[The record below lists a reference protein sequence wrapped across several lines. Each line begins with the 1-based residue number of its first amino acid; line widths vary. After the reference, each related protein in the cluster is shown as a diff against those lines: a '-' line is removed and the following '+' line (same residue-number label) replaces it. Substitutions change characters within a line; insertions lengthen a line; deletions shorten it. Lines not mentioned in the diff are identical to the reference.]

1 MKESREITIKENLLF
16 VFQSSNNWPST
27 DRLVP
32 AGTTVW
38 VEQSWK
44 SGAVKLRVKGTLLTR
59 QLSPAQASRWI

>member
-1 MKESREITIKENLLF
+1 MKESKEVTIKENLLF
-16 VFQSSNNWPST
+16 VFQSSNNWSSS

-38 VEQSWK
+38 VEKSWK